1 MSLETRLQLHNENL
15 TDTKKSPSF
24 PITLNSGSSSSIQI
38 KNKKKL
44 KFPHI
49 QQRILKKNVA
59 KVVNIARDLKRS
71 IK

>member
-15 TDTKKSPSF
+15 TDMKKSPSF

-49 QQRILKKNVA
+49 PQRTLKKNVA

-71 IK
+71 TK